1 MKDYQKVE
9 RNKEFLFFMI
19 YTWYKILKNKV
30 SEWKMNKILSSLI
43 EKEEFDH
50 LSKEKINIKIYIQL
64 WN

>member
-43 EKEEFDH
+43 EKEGFDH
-50 LSKEKINIKIYIQL
+50 LS
-64 WN
+64 

>member
-43 EKEEFDH
+43 EKEGFDH
-50 LSKEKINIKIYIQL
+50 LSKEKINIKKYIQL

>member
-9 RNKEFLFFMI
+9 RNKDFLFFMI

-43 EKEEFDH
+43 EKEGFDH